1 MSNNDNDVP
10 PLGSNIT
17 LSTLLA
23 PTATLGVT
31 ASSAAAPAG
40 KKAAKK
46 PLTEE
51 EKAQRKAKRNVTLAS
66 ENYLVKTAKK
76 KKDEEELALRYGA
89 IIYPGTEP
97 QLPATSRNLTNIERL
112 MDKAE
117 KEDNPITKREAAALL
132 RNIRKEEA
140 TRKGRRSQYSPTTK
154 LARNTAK
161 AQFLN
166 RKAYPE
172 FKGLAATAARITKFL
187 NLKTTKNL
195 NNSKNR
201 RNIRNTLKAIVSN
214 TPRAKAKA
222 LAKAALETIKVNV
235 QKELTN
241 IAKERT
247 IKTASGTRKT
257 VKTINPASVKQLSEL
272 RQAGYNISA
281 SDFMKLSS
289 LRKQNKLGDLMTH
302 EAMKALLKKSEDM
315 DACGRCL
322 LTTIFGVAMD

>member
-1 MSNNDNDVP
+1 MSENEVP
-10 PLGSNIT
+10 PLGNA
-17 LSTLLA
+17 A
-23 PTATLGVT
+23 PTVAPLSV
-31 ASSAAAPAG
+31 AALSAAAPTG
-40 KKAAKK
+40 KKVAKK

-51 EKAQRKAKRNVTLAS
+51 EKAQRKIKRNATLAS
-66 ENYLVKTAKK
+66 ENYVAKTAKK
-76 KKDEEELALRYGA
+76 KKDEEELALRYGK

-97 QLPATSRNLTNIERL
+97 QLPATSRNLSNIERL

-117 KEDNPITKREAAALL
+117 KEDNPITKRDAAALL

-140 TRKGRRSQYSPTTK
+140 TRKGRRSQYSPRTR

-161 AQFLN
+161 AEFLN
-166 RKAYPE
+166 RKRYPE
-172 FKGLAATAARITKFL
+172 FKGLAATAARITKLL
-187 NLKTTKNL
+187 NLKATKNL
-195 NNSKNR
+195 NSSKNR

-222 LAKAALETIKVNV
+222 VAKAALETIKVNV
-235 QKELTN
+235 QKQLTN

-247 IKTASGTRKT
+247 IKTASGTRKV

-272 RQAGYNISA
+272 RQAGYDISA

-289 LRKQNKLGDLMTH
+289 LRKQNKIGDLMAH
-302 EAMKALLKKSEDM
+302 DAMQALLDESKEK